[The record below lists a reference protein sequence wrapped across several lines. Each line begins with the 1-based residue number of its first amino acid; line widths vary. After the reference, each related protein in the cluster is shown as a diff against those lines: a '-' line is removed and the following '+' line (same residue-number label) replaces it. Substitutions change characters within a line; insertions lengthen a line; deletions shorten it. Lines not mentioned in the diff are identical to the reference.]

1 MWLLHGAI
9 LTILQAVWKAD
20 SHNHTH

>member
-9 LTILQAVWKAD
+9 LTILQAVLKAD